1 MTWPARSSW
10 SACTPVSTTPTVT
23 PAPSLSAQASGGE
36 DVAQAPHRRVVGVL
50 SGVGDGD
57 DAVHVGGEHVVVVA
71 QLGERGGDVAVTRL
85 DQFGTLD
92 RERLD
97 ELDLGVLTDLAGVGA
112 GLADDDDVAFG
123 RLGRRGRGKA
133 EDSKE
138 NGQTHARDTS
148 AVWASTFSC
157 VYAHTYRPINLYLG
171 NPVGMS
177 TAETLR
183 ALLDGPYPETRERVR
198 WWLSQPGNEPAD
210 DLPLEEH
217 RARVLEWVKELAS
230 QGDTAIGYPVQYGGK
245 NSPGAGVTAFETLAM
260 GDLSLLVK
268 CGVQFGLF
276 GGAILHLGTERHH
289 ARYLQ
294 DVGSMEL
301 PGCYAMTETGHGSNV
316 QALRTTAT
324 YDPDT
329 QEFVVN
335 TPDDDARKD
344 YIGNAARDGRLAVV
358 FAQLITGGE
367 EHGVHALL
375 VPIRDES
382 GEPCDGVRIE
392 DCGAKLGLNGVDNGR
407 LWFDHVRIPR
417 ENLLDKLAQVHED
430 GTYFSPIE
438 NPTRRFF
445 TMLGTLIQGRI
456 SVGGASISASK
467 VALTI
472 AVRRALERRQFG
484 APGAEQEALLMDY
497 RTHQRRLLIPLA
509 KTYALS
515 FTQNRLVQDLHAVF
529 TDEDTP
535 ERERRELETLA
546 AGVKAIATWHAT
558 DTIQGCRE
566 ACGGAG
572 YLRSSRFASLKADT
586 DVFTTFEG
594 DNTIL
599 LQLAAKNLLTDYKDA
614 FGDLDK
620 LGMAQFVA
628 GQALSVLGERV
639 PLRKLA
645 ESLRP
650 GRDDDAD
657 LLDPKTQLDLFRW
670 RHEHLLPAR
679 RGGSRAAS
687 TPSATRSTCSWTR
700 RTTCSRSPARGWI
713 S

>member
-1 MTWPARSSW
+1 
-10 SACTPVSTTPTVT
+10 
-23 PAPSLSAQASGGE
+23 
-36 DVAQAPHRRVVGVL
+36 
-50 SGVGDGD
+50 
-57 DAVHVGGEHVVVVA
+57 
-71 QLGERGGDVAVTRL
+71 
-85 DQFGTLD
+85 
-92 RERLD
+92 
-97 ELDLGVLTDLAGVGA
+97 
-112 GLADDDDVAFG
+112 
-123 RLGRRGRGKA
+123 
-133 EDSKE
+133 
-138 NGQTHARDTS
+138 
-148 AVWASTFSC
+148 
-157 VYAHTYRPINLYLG
+157 
-171 NPVGMS
+171 MS

-198 WWLSQPGNEPAD
+198 WWLSQPGNEPVD

-217 RARVLEWVKELAS
+217 RAQVLAWARDLSS
-230 QGDTAIGYPVQYGGK
+230 QGDTAIGYPKAYGGK
-245 NSPGAGVTAFETLAM
+245 NAPGAGVTAFETLAM

-289 ARYLQ
+289 ARYLR
-294 DVGSMEL
+294 DVGTMDL

-324 YDPDT
+324 FDPET

-367 EHGVHALL
+367 ARGVHALL
-375 VPIRDES
+375 VPIRDEA
-382 GEPCDGVRIE
+382 GGTCAGVRIE

-407 LWFDHVRIPR
+407 LWFDHVRVPR

-445 TMLGTLIQGRI
+445 TMLGTLIQGRV

-472 AVRRALERRQFG
+472 AVRRALQRRQFG
-484 APGAEQEALLMDY
+484 EPGAEEALLMDY
-497 RTHQRRLLIPLA
+497 RTHQRRLLLPLA
-509 KTYALS
+509 KTYALA
-515 FTQNRLVQDLHAVF
+515 FTQNRLVEDIHAVF

-535 ERERRELETLA
+535 ERKRRELETLA

-558 DTIQGCRE
+558 DTIQECRE

-599 LQLAAKNLLTDYKDA
+599 LQLAAKNLLTGYKDA
-614 FGDLDK
+614 FGELDP

-628 GQALSVLGERV
+628 GQALGVLTERTA
-639 PLRKLA
+639 LRKLA
-645 ESLRP
+645 DSLIP
-650 GRDDDAD
+650 GRDDNAD
-657 LLDPKTQLDLFRW
+657 ILARKTQLDLFRW
-670 RHEHLLPAR
+670 RHDHLLAGAAR
-679 RGGSRAAS
+679 RLKGGIDSGRDPFAVLVDTQDHVLEVA
-687 TPSATRSTCSWTR
+687 RSWVDLLLLETFARVADQHPQLDQLCSLYALSVLEEHR
-700 RTTCSRSPARGWI
+700 GYYQEHGRLSGARSKAVVKAVNTLCGQIRPHVRELVDAFAVPETALGDARVVAESGEQVPA
-713 S
+713 